1 MSRAVRRRQKRR
13 SDAVNRAIDEAIEK
27 LYVATGLNTSGKRGG
42 RVKKR
47 GRERDADVLVAIGN
61 PTFGNVRGRAP
72 AAPKALVTTLA
83 KRYRTFTLSE
93 RNTSKLCDECGS
105 ELVKTRGHSVR
116 YWRCP
121 CAGGGMIDGRDGK
134 RRHEKEQNKDI
145 IASRSILIILLTLLT
160 TGIRPKAWSDDDDDA
175 TKRDD
180 DDAADTMFARML
192 GSARHAQVQAAK
204 RPGGSLDVLVTDHL
218 EAIRGVLLAGGDL
231 QHRQPGVVGIDLP
244 LRRPQRV
251 ERDGANGGL

>member
-1 MSRAVRRRQKRR
+1 MVRFRRRQKRR
-13 SDAVNRAIDEAIEK
+13 SDAVNRAIDEAIEQ
-27 LYVATGLNTSGKRGG
+27 LYVATGLNTNGKRGG
-42 RVKKR
+42 RLKKR

-180 DDAADTMFARML
+180 DD
-192 GSARHAQVQAAK
+192 
-204 RPGGSLDVLVTDHL
+204 
-218 EAIRGVLLAGGDL
+218 GGDDGDDAGDGTKKKKKKKANTR
-231 QHRQPGVVGIDLP
+231 QIASTPKQVHRRTTTMMMMMVH
-244 LRRPQRV
+244 RRRRRGP
-251 ERDGANGGL
+251 NW